1 MGRPP
6 TQHPADDLIAAAL
19 PDLLAQPARW
29 QALAGAAGST
39 LPDPDQAP
47 WASHWATCCHPGL
60 PAAQAREI
68 HARNLAAFDASG
80 QSAGALLSIAAA
92 IATFYVDEGPLA
104 PLDDWVALLQTRL
117 PAPGAWPS
125 PALEA
130 QVMACGLAITLRD
143 QQHPLLQDWAMR
155 SEVLLRQLPGG
166 AARMKLATFLLQ
178 YHLWRGE
185 LAAAT
190 QIVDTLPGLD
200 PQALLPADALAWHQ
214 SLATHARF
222 TGRHAQGMAEV
233 QAALALADAHGLHQH
248 RYALHAHGAALALAA
263 QQADAAA
270 AHLAAMQP
278 ILAAQP
284 QDDQTHYWH
293 LHTGLHLLRG
303 HTAAALAS
311 ARSTLA
317 NSLEIGG
324 PYRTGVHRLSLGQA
338 LLQHGDAAAAAAE
351 LAQAADLADGIG
363 AGLLAYAARLMLAEA
378 WHRSGQVPQAD
389 ALLRRTLA
397 DGARQAYPGMAGWW
411 LPALMAPLLAR
422 ALASGIEA
430 DHVSAWVRRSGLA
443 CPDPGQ
449 AAWPWPLALR
459 GLGGFR
465 LLRFGQPLDGP
476 ATQAAQ
482 RPLDL
487 LRALLA
493 VAPHPLPVATA
504 LQWLWADGGTDQRKA
519 FDVALLRL
527 RRLLG
532 ADSLLRL
539 EGGRLQ
545 LAPDAVWT
553 DTGALATLLAQPAP
567 ASDAAGLRQHIGQTL
582 ALLQGPL
589 LPDQS
594 GAWAAAARE
603 RLRQRTALALG
614 SWLDALHTLDADAA
628 LHALETAVDRDPAC
642 EALARR
648 LMRWHALRRQP
659 GEAGRVYRQLAAA
672 LALASGQMP
681 SPESRALATSLGLD
695 PDPG

>member
-6 TQHPADDLIAAAL
+6 TQHPADDLVAAAL

-29 QALAGAAGST
+29 QALAGAAGSAP
-39 LPDPDQAP
+39 PDPAQSP
-47 WASHWATCCHPGL
+47 WASHWATCCHTGL
-60 PAAQAREI
+60 PAAQARQL
-68 HARNLAAFDASG
+68 HARNLAAFDARG

-104 PLDDWVALLQTRL
+104 PLDDWVALLQARL
-117 PAPGAWPS
+117 PAHGAWS
-125 PALEA
+125 SAALEA

-143 QQHPLLQDWAMR
+143 QQHPLLQAWATR
-155 SEVLLRQLPGG
+155 GEVLLRQLPCG

-190 QIVDTLPGLD
+190 QIVDSLPGLD
-200 PQALLPADALAWHQ
+200 AGALLPADALAWHQ

-233 QAALALADAHGLHQH
+233 QAALALADAHGLQQH
-248 RYALHAHGAALALAA
+248 HYALHAHGATLALAA

-303 HTAAALAS
+303 HTAAALVS

-338 LLQHGDAAAAAAE
+338 LLLHGDAAAAATE

-363 AGLLAYAARLMLAEA
+363 AGLLAYSARLVLAEA
-378 WHRSGQVPQAD
+378 WHRSGQAAPAAD
-389 ALLRRTLA
+389 LLRRTLA
-397 DGARQAYPGMAGWW
+397 DGARQAYPSMAGWW

-422 ALASGIEA
+422 ALAEGIETEHA
-430 DHVSAWVRRSGLA
+430 SAWVRRSGLA
-443 CPDPGQ
+443 CPHPGQ

-459 GLGGFR
+459 GLGRFQV
-465 LLRFGQPLDGP
+465 LRFGHPLDGP

-493 VAPHPLPVATA
+493 AAPHPLPVATA
-504 LQWLWADGGTDQRKA
+504 LQWLWPDSGADQRKA

-532 ADSLLRL
+532 DDSLLRL
-539 EGGRLQ
+539 EGGKLQ

-553 DTGALATLLAQPAP
+553 DAGALAALLSGPAP
-567 ASDAAGLRQHIGQTL
+567 GSDAAALRRHTDQAL
-582 ALLQGPL
+582 ALLRGPL
-589 LPDQS
+589 LPDQP
-594 GAWAAAARE
+594 GIWAVAARE

-614 SWLDALHTLDADAA
+614 GWLDALQAQDADAA

-648 LMRWHALRRQP
+648 LMRWHAQRRQP
-659 GEAGRVYRQLAAA
+659 GEAGRVYRQLAAT
-672 LALASGQMP
+672 LALASGQAP
-681 SPESRALATSLGLD
+681 SPESRALAASLGLD
-695 PDPG
+695 ADLG